1 LILICFQSSFSKRKL
16 LVPLGSGTTSC
27 SWTRGVVR
35 RSFSHLGVDIAACN
49 QRCPLNARANQLHIF
64 FLNYVQV
71 LDIRR
76 SLVSLI
82 DMAQEQAKEEPKG
95 LFTTLFDGVKNAG
108 SAVVDGVGKVVR
120 SGTKTLLGT
129 IVTRA
134 CAGWEHGRGR
144 REDCW
149 RCCSGYCQGLS

>member
-1 LILICFQSSFSKRKL
+1 MKFMDPR
-16 LVPLGSGTTSC
+16 P
-27 SWTRGVVR
+27 RVVR

-49 QRCPLNARANQLHIF
+49 ERCPLNVRANQLRIF
-64 FLNYVQV
+64 LLNYVQ
-71 LDIRR
+71 DMEIRR

-95 LFTTLFDGVKNAG
+95 LFSSLFDGVKNAG

>member
-1 LILICFQSSFSKRKL
+1 
-16 LVPLGSGTTSC
+16 
-27 SWTRGVVR
+27 
-35 RSFSHLGVDIAACN
+35 
-49 QRCPLNARANQLHIF
+49 
-64 FLNYVQV
+64 
-71 LDIRR
+71 
-76 SLVSLI
+76 
-82 DMAQEQAKEEPKG
+82 MAQEQAKEEPKG
-95 LFTTLFDGVKNAG
+95 LFSSLFDGVKNAG

-149 RCCSGYCQGLS
+149 RCCSGYCQGLSQSLASFTLLDLIFS

>member
-1 LILICFQSSFSKRKL
+1 
-16 LVPLGSGTTSC
+16 
-27 SWTRGVVR
+27 
-35 RSFSHLGVDIAACN
+35 
-49 QRCPLNARANQLHIF
+49 
-64 FLNYVQV
+64 
-71 LDIRR
+71 
-76 SLVSLI
+76 
-82 DMAQEQAKEEPKG
+82 MAQEQAKEEPKG
-95 LFTTLFDGVKNAG
+95 LFSSLFDGVKNAG